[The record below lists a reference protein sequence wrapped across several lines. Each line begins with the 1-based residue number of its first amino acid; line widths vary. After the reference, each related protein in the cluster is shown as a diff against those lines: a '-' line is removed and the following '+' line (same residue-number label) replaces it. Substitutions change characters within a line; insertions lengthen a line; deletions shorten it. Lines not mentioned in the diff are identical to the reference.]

1 MREHHYS
8 LMMKTWFRNQGAKK
22 KKKKVSVKKKKKMTF
37 TRSALSDIGQSLNDC
52 NCI

>member
-22 KKKKVSVKKKKKMTF
+22 KKKGFSKKKKMTF
-37 TRSALSDIGQSLNDC
+37 PRSALSDIGQSLNDC